1 MATFVR
7 GYIEP
12 GVYVESEIKPTP
24 VIGTVGN
31 FVPVLIGTWDS
42 YTRTESDAITKG
54 SGDSALVKLNGE
66 NVDVSLVDTNRGSA
80 VNLTTSAVYTIGTDF
95 ELGDGG
101 DDNLQ
106 ITWLTDGNKPQQGTT
121 YVVYFYLKK
130 SVDDYEP
137 KFFYSTQ
144 VTEALNFLGQVETDS
159 SGNIKYSLPLGF
171 SIAIANGA
179 SSVWCISWKDIN
191 GSKRDVSTIL
201 TELQT
206 LKNPDGSYPYSIVFL
221 GGYMSGQTSDLTF
234 AEVSAIVNHVRQMSS
249 VDEQKERIVIFGPP
263 AGVTEN
269 ETNYRTTIGELKDR
283 RVIYCYPANVKV
295 TVGTTAVTV
304 GGYYL
309 GAAIAGL
316 IDSLAMSAPLTG
328 QIVAGFNEV
337 VDPLLR
343 VQKNSIASAGCLIV
357 EDNFRIRHA
366 LTTDQT
372 NPITGEL
379 KITRIVDYLMRLMR
393 NSLTAF
399 VNQPYSA
406 GLLSTIS
413 MSVKL
418 ILTQL
423 ANANIIIDYR
433 DINVVRN
440 STEPRQVDVSFAVR
454 PTFDINWIYVK
465 FTVEA

>member
-1 MATFVR
+1 MATFVK

-12 GVYVESEIKPTP
+12 GVYVESEIKPAP

-31 FVPVLIGTWDS
+31 FVPVLIGTWDTHTKTKS
-42 YTRTESDAITKG
+42 DTITRGSTNSD
-54 SGDSALVKLNGE
+54 LVKLNGQNI
-66 NVDVSLVDTNRGSA
+66 NVSQVDLTRGSA
-80 VNLTTSAVYTIGTDF
+80 VSEDGTVTYTITTDF
-95 ELGDGG
+95 TLGDDGNG
-101 DDNLQ
+101 NLQ
-106 ITWLTDGNKPQQGTT
+106 ITWQTGKGPNQGQK
-121 YVVYFYLKK
+121 YIVYFYLKK
-130 SVDDYEP
+130 STNDYKP

-144 VTEALNFLGQVETDS
+144 TEEAYNFLGEVNTS
-159 SGNIKYSLPLGF
+159 ITYSLPLGF

-191 GSKRDVSTIL
+191 NVKRNVSDIL
-201 TELQT
+201 IELQT

-234 AEVSAIVNHVRQMSS
+234 TEVSSIINHVKQMSS
-249 VDEQKERIVIFGPP
+249 VDEQKERIVIFGPS

-269 ETNYRTTIGELKDR
+269 ENNYRTTISELKDR

-295 TVGTTAVTV
+295 TVGSTLVTV

-316 IDSLAMSAPLTG
+316 IDSLTMNTPITG
-328 QIVAGFNEV
+328 QIITGFNEI
-337 VDPLLR
+337 VDSLLR
-343 VQKNSIASAGCLIV
+343 VQKNIIAAAGCFIV

-372 NPITGEL
+372 NPISGEL
-379 KITRIVDYLMRLMR
+379 KITRVIDYIMRLMR
-393 NSLTAF
+393 NSLIAF
-399 VNQPYSA
+399 VNQPYSP
-406 GLLSTIS
+406 GLLSTIA

-423 ANANIIIDYR
+423 TNLNILVDYR

-440 STEPRQVDVSFAVR
+440 ENDPRQVDVSFGIR
-454 PTFDINWIYVK
+454 PAFDINWIYVK

>member
-1 MATFVR
+1 MATFVK

-31 FVPVLIGTWDS
+31 FVSVLIGTWDP
-42 YTRTESDAITKG
+42 YTRTKSDAITKG
-54 SGDSALVKLNGE
+54 SGNSDLVKLNGE
-66 NVDVSLVDTNRGSA
+66 NVDVALVDTNRGSA
-80 VNLTTSAVYTIGTDF
+80 INLITSDVYTIGTDF
-95 ELGDGG
+95 TLEDDGNG
-101 DDNLQ
+101 NLQ
-106 ITWLTDGNKPQQGTT
+106 ITWQTNGNKPQQGTT
-121 YVVYFYLKK
+121 YAVYFYLKK
-130 SVDDYEP
+130 STNDYQP

-144 VTEALNFLGQVETDS
+144 MEEASNFLGQVEVDN

-179 SSVWCISWKDIN
+179 SSVWCISWEDIN
-191 GSKRDVSTIL
+191 GSKRDVNTIL

-221 GGYMSGQTSDLTF
+221 GGYMSGQTSDLNSS
-234 AEVSAIVNHVRQMSS
+234 EVLTIINHVRQMSS
-249 VDEQKERIVIFGPP
+249 VDEQKERIAIFGPS

-269 ETNYRTTIGELKDR
+269 ETNYRTTISELKDR

-295 TVGTTAVTV
+295 AVGTTTVTV

-316 IDSLAMSAPLTG
+316 IDSLAMNVPLTG
-328 QIVAGFNEV
+328 QIVAGFGEI

-343 VQKNSIASAGCLIV
+343 VQKNNVASVGCLIV

-379 KITRIVDYLMRLMR
+379 KITRIVDYVMRLMR
-393 NSLTAF
+393 NSLVVF

-413 MSVKL
+413 ISVKML
-418 ILTQL
+418 LTQL
-423 ANANIIIDYR
+423 ANINVIIDYR

-440 STEPRQVDVSFAVR
+440 GTEPRQVDVSFAIR
-454 PTFDINWIYVK
+454 PTFDINWVYVK